1 MNIWKRSRLILGIS
15 RPACLGK
22 YLATCLALGCL
33 CGISTAQAIDP
44 LTYFS
49 GRHRIRPACNVPP
62 GDYQYLPRTPAVSSG
77 SLPALPRH
85 SQESME
91 RAIQAARNP
100 GFPQASMTPLAAIP
114 FAQNPI
120 SNPLMAPPLGVVPD
134 PRLSPWN
141 TNPWTT
147 NPWTSQVPTQM
158 GAYPNAF
165 TQNVFPN
172 SSSLAP
178 STNSPTVRPDSKT
191 LQMAA
196 PFLDVAHCRIR
207 DASIAIDPQ
216 GNWTISFKAEQNP
229 LLDRNAIVRNVDLQL
244 KRNLFVMDA
253 RLTDAAV
260 SRTIAVSAAAQ
271 TLPTIENHRSTGLV
285 QLQVPRIS
293 IQRESSEFYTF
304 HGNDPKIAQHFER
317 IQGAEFQFY
326 ALLDPLTGSGQGVVM
341 PWQHPSWKK

>member
-1 MNIWKRSRLILGIS
+1 MNIKKRSGSFCEKLSRESLWKHLTTCMILGS
-15 RPACLGK
+15 
-22 YLATCLALGCL
+22 L
-33 CGISTAQAIDP
+33 CSLSTAQAVDP

-62 GDYQYLPRTPAVSSG
+62 GDYQYMPRTPAVSSG

-85 SQESME
+85 SPESME

-100 GFPQASMTPLAAIP
+100 GVPQV
-114 FAQNPI
+114 
-120 SNPLMAPPLGVVPD
+120 PPQLGV
-134 PRLSPWN
+134 
-141 TNPWTT
+141 
-147 NPWTSQVPTQM
+147 
-158 GAYPNAF
+158 YPNAMPQF
-165 TQNVFPN
+165 EFQKNPA
-172 SSSLAP
+172 LAT
-178 STNSPTVRPDSKT
+178 SNTAALVSPDAKT

-196 PFLDVAHCRIR
+196 PFLEVAHCRIR
-207 DASIAIDPQ
+207 DASIAIDPK
-216 GNWTISFKAEQNP
+216 GHWTISFKAEQNP
-229 LLDRNAIVRNVDLQL
+229 LLDRDAVVRNIDLQL
-244 KRNLFVMDA
+244 KRNLFVMDV

-260 SRTIAVSAAAQ
+260 SRTSAVLSASR

-304 HGNDPKIAQHFER
+304 QGNDPKIAQHFDF
-317 IQGAEFQFY
+317 IAGAEFQFY